1 MVEDP
6 FMKEIFPEP
15 PLTAYRRP
23 QSLRDKLIKAKIQNT
38 PNRPQRAIPGAKKC
52 TRVNCLTCPY
62 IIPGSEVKCTV
73 TAKKFVVNTPVTCTT
88 KNIIYCIT
96 CNKCGDQYVGETE
109 KEAGVRFSQH
119 RGYVNNYV
127 NHVREGKRIEPTGE
141 HFNKPGHS
149 GVSDMKFQII
159 EKLFSNNRVMRK
171 TRESM
176 YIKEF
181 HSEHNGIN
189 RKNMNIT
196 VPDRKNDCIPFPQ
209 TPATCKP
216 F

>member
-6 FMKEIFPEP
+6 YMKEIFPEP

-38 PNRPQRAIPGAKKC
+38 PNSRPQRAIPGAKRC
-52 TRVNCLTCPY
+52 TRVNYLTCPY
-62 IIPGSEVKCTV
+62 MILDSEVKCKV
-73 TAKKFVVNTPVTCTT
+73 TAKKTVVNTSVTCTT
-88 KNIIYCIT
+88 SNIIYCIT
-96 CNKCGDQYVGETE
+96 CDKCGEQYVGETE
-109 KEAGVRFSQH
+109 KEGGVRFAQH
-119 RGYVNNYV
+119 RGYVNNYE
-127 NHVREGKRIEPTGE
+127 NHLREGKRTEPTGE

-189 RKNMNIT
+189 RK
-196 VPDRKNDCIPFPQ
+196 K
-209 TPATCKP
+209 
-216 F
+216 